1 MSKLE
6 DKNRVKKPEAY
17 SKLEREVVVDIYTY
31 SYHQIKFILEL
42 ADQKLISYT
51 PDIRTADQIHRVLIY
66 TRDNI
71 ESFLEVLKSLK
82 LRSIKIRELGDERVE

>member
-1 MSKLE
+1 MKELE
-6 DKNRVKKPEAY
+6 EKEKVI
-17 SKLEREVVVDIYTY
+17 DIYSY
-31 SYHQIKFILEL
+31 SYHQIKLILEL

-82 LRSIKIRELGDERVE
+82 LRSIKIRELEDERVE

>member
-1 MSKLE
+1 VKELE
-6 DKNRVKKPEAY
+6 EKEKVI
-17 SKLEREVVVDIYTY
+17 DIYSY
-31 SYHQIKFILEL
+31 SYHQIKLILEL

-82 LRSIKIRELGDERVE
+82 LRSIKIRELEDERVE

>member
-1 MSKLE
+1 MKELEEKEKLI
-6 DKNRVKKPEAY
+6 
-17 SKLEREVVVDIYTY
+17 DIYSYT
-31 SYHQIKFILEL
+31 YHQIKLILEL

-82 LRSIKIRELGDERVE
+82 LRSIKIRELEDERVE

>member
-1 MSKLE
+1 MKELE
-6 DKNRVKKPEAY
+6 EKEKVI
-17 SKLEREVVVDIYTY
+17 DIYSY
-31 SYHQIKFILEL
+31 SYYQIKLILEL